1 MGLLDE
7 TRKLLIEDYYDDED
21 DDWYGYEP
29 SEEERKR
36 EAIAKAKRL
45 FPYEYKTTEG
55 EEIDTTGWELKDY
68 IEVAE
73 QLEIKYKNKAMNE
86 LGMSLRDMQ
95 YASYSNTA
103 ESKMKV
109 VVSWRRWHR
118 FIIAYSQYL

>member
-7 TRKLLIEDYYDDED
+7 TRNLLIEYYDDEED
-21 DDWYGYEP
+21 DYYGYEP

-36 EAIAKAKRL
+36 EATAKAKRL

-73 QLEIKYKNKAMNE
+73 QLETKYRNKAINE
-86 LGMSLRDMQ
+86 LGMTLRDMQ